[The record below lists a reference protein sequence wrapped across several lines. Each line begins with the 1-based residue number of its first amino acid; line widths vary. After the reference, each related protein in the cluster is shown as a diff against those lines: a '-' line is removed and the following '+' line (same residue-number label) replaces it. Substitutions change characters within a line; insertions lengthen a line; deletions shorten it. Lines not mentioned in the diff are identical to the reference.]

1 MKEALVALVGS
12 CANLKVFSGEKTFE
26 YDLALANPAN
36 TVLVTDAL
44 IHSEA
49 IKGLC
54 AMPDTLPDTLAKQFE
69 SEELESLDAIQDA
82 TQKDRHRFAA
92 TYLRCAENAKGG
104 ASHLPLRNSFAAH
117 LTTSIAIQCPAYIT
131 DAIKWVTEERTRQP
145 SGAATP

>member
-1 MKEALVALVGS
+1 MRREERTLEVVFPVPTRCRSSAYEYRATSGVKQALVALVGS

-26 YDLALANPAN
+26 YDLALENPAN

-69 SEELESLDAIQDA
+69 SEELESLDAIQDV

-92 TYLRCAENAKGG
+92 TYLRCAENAKGEHAICPCG
-104 ASHLPLRNSFAAH
+104 THSLP
-117 LTTSIAIQCPAYIT
+117 T
-131 DAIKWVTEERTRQP
+131 
-145 SGAATP
+145 